1 MFTVKTNSSN
11 RFRII
16 NTGITGEYKISFDEV
31 WINDAYWI
39 CQKNWFDLH
48 KVGNDNV
55 KEVKNWSVH
64 NVLIISTPTNVN
76 STDLHDKWK
85 VVLYTHHCIRFQHR
99 MLLIATD
106 GFDTSPL
113 WIDYLFIN
121 PGETYDVIVI
131 ANNTPGNFWI
141 RVESDEVLDAQKA
154 I

>member
-1 MFTVKTNSSN
+1 
-11 RFRII
+11 
-16 NTGITGEYKISFDEV
+16 
-31 WINDAYWI
+31 
-39 CQKNWFDLH
+39 
-48 KVGNDNV
+48 
-55 KEVKNWSVH
+55 
-64 NVLIISTPTNVN
+64 
-76 STDLHDKWK
+76 
-85 VVLYTHHCIRFQHR
+85 

-106 GFDTSPL
+106 GFDISPV